1 MSDSASEERP
11 HTRAEEPPRQT
22 GAEQTP
28 LDRTYDV
35 VVIGGGA
42 VGENVA
48 ARVVQR
54 GLSALLIEQEL
65 LGGECSYWACM
76 PSKALLRPGEVLR
89 AARAVPGAAQAV
101 TGDLDV
107 RAVLERRD
115 AFTSNWNDSSQVRW
129 AEQTGITVARGR
141 GRLDGPRRVVVQ
153 LSGDTEERPV
163 EARHAVVLC
172 TGSQPSIPPI
182 PGLREL
188 RPWTSREATSAK
200 EVPKRL
206 AIVGGGVVGCE
217 MAQAWARLGSQVV
230 LLERGERVLEA
241 LEPFVG
247 DLLADALRA
256 DGVDVRTGVALR
268 SASRE
273 GEGPVT
279 LATDDGEITADTV
292 LVATGRA
299 PRTAGLGL
307 ETVGLEPDARLDV
320 DDSCRVTA
328 VEGGWLYAAGDV
340 NGRALFT
347 HQGKYQAR
355 MCGDAIAARA
365 RGEHASPVAW
375 SPFAATADHHAVP
388 AVVFTDP
395 QVATVGYTEAQ
406 ARDEGIS
413 VRAVEHDL
421 GQVAGAALRADGYT
435 GRAKLVVDQE
445 RLVVVGFTAVGPE
458 VGELLH
464 AATVAI
470 VGEVPLDRL
479 WHAVPAFPTVSEV
492 WLRLLEAYGL

>member
-1 MSDSASEERP
+1 
-11 HTRAEEPPRQT
+11 
-22 GAEQTP
+22 
-28 LDRTYDV
+28 
-35 VVIGGGA
+35 
-42 VGENVA
+42 
-48 ARVVQR
+48 
-54 GLSALLIEQEL
+54 
-65 LGGECSYWACM
+65 
-76 PSKALLRPGEVLR
+76 
-89 AARAVPGAAQAV
+89 
-101 TGDLDV
+101 
-107 RAVLERRD
+107 
-115 AFTSNWNDSSQVRW
+115 
-129 AEQTGITVARGR
+129 
-141 GRLDGPRRVVVQ
+141 
-153 LSGDTEERPV
+153 
-163 EARHAVVLC
+163 
-172 TGSQPSIPPI
+172 
-182 PGLREL
+182 
-188 RPWTSREATSAK
+188 
-200 EVPKRL
+200 
-206 AIVGGGVVGCE
+206 

-230 LLERGERVLEA
+230 LLERGDRVLGP

-247 DLLADALRA
+247 DLIADALRA
-256 DGVDVRTGVALR
+256 SGVDVRTGVELR

-279 LATDDGEITADTV
+279 LTTDSGEITADTV
-292 LVATGRA
+292 LVATGRV

-307 ETVGLEPDARLDV
+307 ESVGLEPEARLEI
-320 DDSCRVTA
+320 DDSCRVAA

-365 RGEHASPVAW
+365 RGEHAAPVAW

-388 AVVFTDP
+388 SVVFTDP
-395 QVATVGYTEAQ
+395 QVATVGYTEAR

-421 GQVAGAALRADGYT
+421 GQVAGAALRAEGYT
-435 GRAKLVVDQE
+435 GHVKMVIDQE

-464 AATVAI
+464 AATIAI

-492 WLRLLEAYGL
+492 WLRLLESYGM

>member
-1 MSDSASEERP
+1 MSDSTSEQRP
-11 HTRAEEPPRQT
+11 RPTAEEPPHEARSGQAPT
-22 GAEQTP
+22 QE
-28 LDRTYDV
+28 TYDV
-35 VVIGGGA
+35 VVIGGGP

-54 GLSALLIEQEL
+54 GLSTLLIEEEL

-76 PSKALLRPGEVLR
+76 PSKALLRPGEVVQ

-115 AFTSNWNDSSQVRW
+115 KFTSNWDDSAQVQW
-129 AEQTGITVARGR
+129 AEQTGITIARGH
-141 GRLDGPRRVVVQ
+141 GRLDGPRRVVIRPT
-153 LSGDTEERPV
+153 GDGTERHV
-163 EARHAVVLC
+163 EARHAVVVC
-172 TGSQPSIPPI
+172 TGSQPSIPPV
-182 PGLREL
+182 PGLREI

-200 EVPKRL
+200 EAPKRL
-206 AIVGGGVVGCE
+206 GVVGGGVVGCE
-217 MAQAWARLGSQVV
+217 LAQAWARLGSQVV
-230 LLERGERVLEA
+230 LIELADRL
-241 LEPFVG
+241 LMPMEPFVG
-247 DLLADALRA
+247 EYVAEALRA
-256 DGVDVRTGVALR
+256 TGVDVRTGAELR

-273 GEGPVT
+273 GDGPITLTTDGGDVT
-279 LATDDGEITADTV
+279 VDTV

-299 PRTAGLGL
+299 PRTASLGL
-307 ETVGLEPDARLDV
+307 ETVGLEADSRLEV

-355 MCGDAIAARA
+355 TCGDAIAARA

-375 SPFAATADHHAVP
+375 SPYAATADHRAVP
-388 AVVFTDP
+388 SVVFTDP
-395 QVATVGYTEAQ
+395 QVATVGCTEEQ
-406 ARDEGIS
+406 ARNEGIS
-413 VRAVEHDL
+413 VRAVEYDL
-421 GQVAGAALRADGYT
+421 GQVAGAALRADGYQ

-445 RLVVVGFTAVGPE
+445 RLVIVGFTAVGPGI
-458 VGELLH
+458 GELLH
-464 AATVAI
+464 AATIAI

-479 WHAVPAFPTVSEV
+479 WHAVPAFPTVSEI
-492 WLRLLEAYGL
+492 WLRLLESYGM